1 MADISF
7 RLLRSS
13 TEAKRPT
20 AAQIADGE
28 LALNTDNGTG
38 GIFFEDTSGNVVK
51 VGPAELGGSAPNST
65 PAGSAGNSAGEFW
78 VDTSNG
84 NHILKVY
91 NGTSWVTV
99 EGVAASAASATEVLF
114 SGTNGALTGDANF
127 TYNATLDTLTV
138 GEVIGALDGPIRFTA
153 QAGEDIIV
161 GDVVYISGAAGDTP
175 IVSLALASD
184 AAKMPAFGFAYSA
197 ATSGNALQIVTF
209 GSIEGSGSDPID
221 TSGLTVNDVIYVSP
235 TTAGAWTTTKPTGEA
250 NLLQNIGRVQR
261 VNSNNG
267 VIKVGGAGR
276 TNATPNLDEGNVF
289 IGDSNDT
296 AVSQSL
302 SSAVATAT
310 GISSTATST
319 VITLT
324 DLTAT
329 FDTDIVQTPSVSL
342 SPANNGELIV
352 EATSD
357 TSLTFKLKGSDGVV
371 RSAVLTLS

>member
-91 NGTSWVTV
+91 NGTSWVAV
-99 EGVAASAASATEVLF
+99 EGVAASAASTTEVLF
-114 SGTNGALTGDANF
+114 TGTNGALTGDSNF
-127 TYNATLDTLTV
+127 TYDSAT
-138 GEVIGALDGPIRFTA
+138 EVLGVTEVEGQLDGPVVF
-153 QAGEDIIV
+153 QAKSGEALSEGDI
-161 GDVVYISGAAGDTP
+161 
-175 IVSLALASD
+175 
-184 AAKMPAFGFAYSA
+184 
-197 ATSGNALQIVTF
+197 
-209 GSIEGSGSDPID
+209 
-221 TSGLTVNDVIYVSP
+221 IYVSGVSGNFP
-235 TTAGAWTTTKPTGEA
+235 VVSKAQANSGSTMPAMGVSKDSATGADEDVTVVTLGTLSNFDTSTPGWSVNDTLYVSATTAGAFTDTAPAGES
-250 NLLQNIGRVQR
+250 NLLQNIGKVMRVSSSVGR
-261 VNSNNG
+261 
-267 VIKVGGAGR
+267 IKIGGAGR

-289 IGDSNDT
+289 VGNSNDK
-296 AVSQSL
+296 AISQSL

-319 VITLT
+319 VVTLN

-342 SPANNGELIV
+342 VPANNGELIV
-352 EATSD
+352 EATSN